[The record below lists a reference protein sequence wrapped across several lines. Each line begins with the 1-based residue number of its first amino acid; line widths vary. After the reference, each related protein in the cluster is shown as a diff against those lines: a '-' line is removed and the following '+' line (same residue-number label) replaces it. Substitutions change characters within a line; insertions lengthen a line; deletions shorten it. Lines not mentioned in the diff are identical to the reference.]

1 MLVLNGDCL
10 ELMKTLPSKSVDLF
24 ICDLPF
30 GCLDIAWDVK
40 LDLEKFWEQ
49 IERLMK
55 NEHTPILHFCNTRFG
70 NELINS
76 KPKWFRYDLV
86 WNKGDKPVGFLNANK
101 QPLRSHENIYVFSKK
116 GANYN
121 RIDIEGVYKGSA
133 RGYHRPSSA
142 CDETQS
148 VYKRNT
154 GVRNPTSSTHRC
166 VKSVIEFSPTKD
178 ASKRHHPTEKPIELY
193 KFLIER
199 YSNQGDLVL
208 DPTFGSGNSG
218 RACFDLKRDYV
229 GIEKDE
235 KYFNA
240 FFNGVES
247 NAVSTP
253 EGVCDGA
260 QEVNTPV
267 EEGDSGS
274 A

>member
-10 ELMKTLPSKSVDLF
+10 ELMRTLPDKSIDLF
-24 ICDLPF
+24 MCDLPF
-30 GCLDIAWDVK
+30 GCLDIEWDIK
-40 LDLEKFWEQ
+40 LDLGKFWEQ

-86 WNKGDKPVGFLNANK
+86 WNKSNAVGFLNANK

-121 RIDIEGVYKGSA
+121 RVDIEGVYKGSS
-133 RGYHRPSSA
+133 RG
-142 CDETQS
+142 ETQQARS
-148 VYKRNT
+148 VGEGVYKKT
-154 GVRNPTSSTHRC
+154 AGFRNPTSSTHRC
-166 VKSVIEFSPTKD
+166 AKSIIEFPTTKG
-178 ASKRHHPTEKPIELY
+178 SGQHPTQKPIELY

-199 YSNQGDLVL
+199 YSNVGDVVL

-218 RACFDLKRDYV
+218 RASFDLKRDYI
-229 GIEKDE
+229 GFEKDE

-240 FFNGVES
+240 FFGDVES
-247 NAVSTP
+247 NAFHSP
-253 EGVCDGA
+253 EGVCEGT
-260 QEVNTPV
+260 QKPNPTTET
-267 EEGDSGS
+267 GDSIP